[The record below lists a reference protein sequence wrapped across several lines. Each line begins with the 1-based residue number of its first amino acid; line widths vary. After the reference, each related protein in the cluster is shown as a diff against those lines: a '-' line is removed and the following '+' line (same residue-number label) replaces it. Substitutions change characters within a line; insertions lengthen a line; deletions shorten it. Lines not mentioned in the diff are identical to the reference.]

1 MGRVP
6 DNIVISPGPGRPDV
20 AADFGMCAQ
29 ALREAIHIPVLG
41 VCLGYEGLAIA
52 YGAEVV
58 RAREPMHG
66 RLSPIFHDEDP
77 LFQGVPQG
85 ASVVRYHS
93 LVVDRATLPAG
104 GPLKATAWTGDGV
117 LMAMRHTEYP
127 HWGVQFHPESVG
139 TEHGSDIVRNFR
151 DLTIDWRRARG
162 GSARG
167 EGGVGASRAVP
178 SGGAARIR
186 GPGMVIQSDRGKPA
200 TTASAF
206 PVLEDVAGSLGS
218 GGEAALVGG
227 ERRNRRQRPTA
238 RRRPFVLHVQEVAMA
253 GGLDGGEGGNNGV
266 GRSAPAAPMPD
277 TELAFRALHGDDPT
291 AWWLDSSSQ
300 RPGLAV
306 DGQAKARFTFMGGA
320 DGPLSEVIECYGE
333 DRLVIQRGRGKEG
346 AGGKTT
352 AKKTERREVRANIL
366 DYLKA
371 RMAQMG
377 HASGV
382 ASDDSLEIRMV
393 GENVGDAEEGI
404 CGDATGDR
412 GDKGGGGETSLPFD
426 FVGGFVGFLGY
437 ELRHEANDVLGRSA
451 GGTEWDWQAPGG
463 GQWDEESF
471 EGKGKGTSSPGVVAC
486 SAEVTSGGEGAEGAR
501 CAGGEGGD
509 VPLGFLVFVDR
520 FVAFDHQEGKAY
532 VLALVEAPGLD
543 GELEVAGDQEG
554 AHGDV
559 AGASSVPEA
568 DALEW
573 IKRTTKCLRSVCL
586 QTREGLGR
594 GSDSSRENSPPIAEE
609 VATTACSMDVPRS
622 RYEQSL
628 EEIMR
633 LVGEGETY
641 EVCLTNQIVCERPGG
656 GMTPPLDLYS
666 RLRRSNPAP
675 YAAYIVHD
683 PNSRLSAGAGS
694 EPSTEGAGTG
704 PAFAVCCSSPEKFL
718 KVDGKGWAES
728 KPIKGTVKR
737 GKTPAEDLALA
748 TNLAKGEKNMA
759 ENLMIVDLVRNDL
772 GRVCRTGSVSVPK
785 LMHVESYATV
795 HQVL

>member
-1 MGRVP
+1 MHTPVFLRSSPSPSLRHPNRKSIERMGRVP

-20 AADFGMCAQ
+20 VADFGMCAQ
-29 ALREAIHIPVLG
+29 ALREAVHIPVLG
-41 VCLGYEGLAIA
+41 VCLGYEGLGIEH
-52 YGAEVV
+52 GAKVV
-58 RAREPMHG
+58 HAREPMHG

-77 LFQGVPQG
+77 LFRGVPQG

-151 DLTIDWRRARG
+151 DLTVDWRRARG
-162 GSARG
+162 SGRG
-167 EGGVGASRAVP
+167 EGGAGTGRTVP
-178 SGGAARIR
+178 NGGATRIG
-186 GPGMVIQSDRGKPA
+186 GPGMADQSDRGGKPA
-200 TTASAF
+200 AIASAF
-206 PVLEDVAGSLGS
+206 PVPEDAVGSLES
-218 GGEAALVGG
+218 REETALATG
-227 ERRNRRQRPTA
+227 ERSRSRHQRPTA

-253 GGLDGGEGGNNGV
+253 GVLDGGDGGENGV
-266 GRSAPAAPMPD
+266 GEPATGAPMPD
-277 TELAFRALHGDDPT
+277 TEVAFRLLHGDDPT

-320 DGPLSEVIECYGE
+320 GGPLSELIECYGE
-333 DRLVIQRGRGKEG
+333 DRLVIQR
-346 AGGKTT
+346 AGGKKGDGGATT
-352 AKKTERREVRANIL
+352 SKGERREVRANIL

-382 ASDDSLEIRMV
+382 ASSDSLDIRMV
-393 GENVGDAEEGI
+393 EENMAGAGEALSGG
-404 CGDATGDR
+404 GRGDR
-412 GDKGGGGETSLPFD
+412 GGKGRSGTTLPFD

-437 ELRHEANDVLGRSA
+437 ELRHEANDVLERSA
-451 GGTEWDWQAPGG
+451 GGTEWDWKAPGG
-463 GQWDEESF
+463 GQWDEETF
-471 EGKGKGTSSPGVVAC
+471 EGEGKRSPDAVAG
-486 SAEVTSGGEGAEGAR
+486 SVKVASDGADIEGASSEG
-501 CAGGEGGD
+501 GGGGD

-532 VLALVEAPGLD
+532 VLALVDAPDCGGDLD
-543 GELEVAGDQEG
+543 VTGDRKY
-554 AHGDV
+554 AHGGE
-559 AGASSVPEA
+559 GASSGPEA
-568 DALEW
+568 DALHW
-573 IKRTTKCLRSVCL
+573 IKQTSEYLRSICL
-586 QTREGLGR
+586 QTGEGPGRE
-594 GSDSSRENSPPIAEE
+594 SDSPRDASPPIADE
-609 VATTACSMDVPRS
+609 VANTACSMDVPRS
-622 RYEQSL
+622 RYERSL

-641 EVCLTNQIVCERPGG
+641 EVCLTNQIVCERPGS

-666 RLRRSNPAP
+666 RLRISNPAP

-683 PNSRLSAGAGS
+683 PHSRLSACSAG
-694 EPSTEGAGTG
+694 EPPSTEGAETG

-718 KVDGKGWAES
+718 KVDSQGWAES

-737 GKTPAEDLALA
+737 CVQLCRVVSRNCAVSSRWGRAA
-748 TNLAKGEKNMA
+748 
-759 ENLMIVDLVRNDL
+759 VR
-772 GRVCRTGSVSVPK
+772 V
-785 LMHVESYATV
+785 
-795 HQVL
+795 

>member
-1 MGRVP
+1 MV
-6 DNIVISPGPGRPDV
+6 
-20 AADFGMCAQ
+20 ADFGMCAQ

-41 VCLGYEGLAIA
+41 VCLGYEGLGMEH
-52 YGAEVV
+52 GAKVV
-58 RAREPMHG
+58 HAREPMHG

-77 LFQGVPQG
+77 LFRGVPQG

-139 TEHGSDIVRNFR
+139 TEHGSDIVGNFR
-151 DLTIDWRRARG
+151 DLTVDWRRARG
-162 GSARG
+162 SGRREGDAR
-167 EGGVGASRAVP
+167 ASRTVP
-178 SGGAARIR
+178 NGGATRIG
-186 GPGMVIQSDRGKPA
+186 GPGMAGLSDRGGKPGA
-200 TTASAF
+200 IAPAF
-206 PVLEDVAGSLGS
+206 PVPEDAVGSLES
-218 GGEAALVGG
+218 GEETAFATG
-227 ERRNRRQRPTA
+227 ERSRSRRQRPTA
-238 RRRPFVLHVQEVAMA
+238 RRRPFVLHVQEVAMTGMLDE
-253 GGLDGGEGGNNGV
+253 GGGGENGV
-266 GRSAPAAPMPD
+266 GEPVPGAPMPD
-277 TELAFRALHGDDPT
+277 TELAFRLLHGDDPT

-320 DGPLSEVIECYGE
+320 DGPLSELIECYGD
-333 DRLVIQRGRGKEG
+333 DRLVIQRG
-346 AGGKTT
+346 GGKRRDGEATT
-352 AKKTERREVRANIL
+352 NKGERREVRANIL

-371 RMAQMG
+371 RMSQMG

-382 ASDDSLEIRMV
+382 ASNDSLEIRMV
-393 GENVGDAEEGI
+393 GENMAGTGEALSGGGKGDPVGEEG
-404 CGDATGDR
+404 
-412 GDKGGGGETSLPFD
+412 GGTTLPFD

-463 GQWDEESF
+463 GQWDEETF
-471 EGKGKGTSSPGVVAC
+471 EGERKRSPDAVAG
-486 SAEVTSGGEGAEGAR
+486 SVKVTSGGKDIEGAMREG
-501 CAGGEGGD
+501 GGGGD

-532 VLALVEAPGLD
+532 VLALVDAPECG
-543 GELEVAGDQEG
+543 GELDVASDRKH
-554 AHGDV
+554 AHGD
-559 AGASSVPEA
+559 AGTSSGPEA
-568 DALEW
+568 DALDW
-573 IKRTTKCLRSVCL
+573 IERTSKCLRTICL
-586 QTREGLGR
+586 QTGEGR
-594 GSDSSRENSPPIAEE
+594 RVESVSPRDTSPPIVDE
-609 VATTACSMDVPRS
+609 VTTTACSMDVPRS
-622 RYEQSL
+622 RYERSL

-656 GMTPPLDLYS
+656 GMTPPLDIYS

-683 PNSRLSAGAGS
+683 PHSRLSACAAGGTS
-694 EPSTEGAGTG
+694 LTEGGETG

-718 KVDGKGWAES
+718 KVDGQGWAES

-737 GKTPAEDLALA
+737 CVQLRRVVFRNCAVSAYWGPSECACAKRISDVGTDPRCLPCPLVLCTLPRSVAVRGYPRHIYHPLEHHPSRYGAEALD
-748 TNLAKGEKNMA
+748 TEY
-759 ENLMIVDLVRNDL
+759 LV
-772 GRVCRTGSVSVPK
+772 
-785 LMHVESYATV
+785 
-795 HQVL
+795 